1 MIFAV
6 LFCTKK
12 INIHAALYVCCY
24 RICLYQYSLLH
35 CVAAGEA
42 LSLQQKRLWECQSS
56 GESMWKTVRW
66 ICVHHSWVRP
76 WGHDSRSEQR
86 VTTKEQ
92 QIQLR
97 QNLTNPLLKWSS
109 DKDADWMGSCVASW
123 RFSGPDTLHTFL
135 ISVIVLKEKCLTG
148 YAYLVIKKNHFTT
161 FVFCFIV
168 DRFLRS
174 AQEFLVS
181 TQ

>member
-1 MIFAV
+1 MQR
-6 LFCTKK
+6 
-12 INIHAALYVCCY
+12 INIHAALHVCCY
-24 RICLYQYSLLH
+24 RICFYQYSHLH

-42 LSLQQKRLWECQSS
+42 LSLQHKRLWERQGS

-66 ICVHHSWVRP
+66 ICVHHSWVWP

-123 RFSGPDTLHTFL
+123 RLSRPDTLHTFL
-135 ISVIVLKEKCLTG
+135 VVLKEDTLSHFLLPLLSFVS
-148 YAYLVIKKNHFTT
+148 LVTVTYQYQPKNSCSFKDRW
-161 FVFCFIV
+161 CF
-168 DRFLRS
+168 
-174 AQEFLVS
+174 
-181 TQ
+181 